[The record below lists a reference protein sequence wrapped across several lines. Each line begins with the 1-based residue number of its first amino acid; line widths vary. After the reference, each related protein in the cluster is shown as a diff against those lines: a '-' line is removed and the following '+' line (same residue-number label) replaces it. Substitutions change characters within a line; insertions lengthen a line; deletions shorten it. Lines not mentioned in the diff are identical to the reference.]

1 MVYNT
6 FLKKWI
12 WQTFCKKWVWQTF
25 CKKWVWETFCKD
37 WIANKTWN
45 WLKSNWKKCVDWVA
59 NIAGGASALI
69 GILSATGLFSIPVVG
84 QIALGIVGIA
94 CFIWTTIRLL
104 GF

>member
-1 MVYNT
+1 MGLGDST
-6 FLKKWI
+6 GESWI
-12 WQTFCKKWVWQTF
+12 TDLWKNIKRGVSS
-25 CKKWVWETFCKD
+25 
-37 WIANKTWN
+37 AWN

-59 NIAGGASALI
+59 NIAGGASSLA
-69 GILSATGLFSIPVVG
+69 GILSLPAVGLLSIPVAG